1 MAIAKKGLRKI
12 TVDKAVY
19 FYKISEPLI
28 KSDFNYNPDV
38 QLNPEFM
45 QYAVCYGLG
54 KTAVSTI
61 NIIIFNDVHHA
72 KLLVKIYTPLV
83 DSFMDYEQ
91 LLTVTPKLVTEFIQK
106 ASSMGW
112 LTHSTSDLHL
122 TFHHKDIEI
131 QQPTIDELE
140 FEPKENKAKN
150 RFNSRAS
157 CGNVER
163 GMELLDKA
171 LEKPE

>member
-12 TVDKAVY
+12 TVNNEIY

-28 KSDFNYNPDV
+28 QSDFTYNPDV
-38 QLNPEFM
+38 SLDPEFM
-45 QYAVCYGLG
+45 KYAVYYGLG

-61 NIIIFNDVHHA
+61 NVSVFSEIPNS

-91 LLTVTPKLVTEFIQK
+91 FLTVTPKLVADLIKK

-112 LTHSTSDLHL
+112 LTQFTSHLHL
-122 TFHHKDIEI
+122 TFHHKNIKI
-131 QQPTIDELE
+131 RQPTIEQLE
-140 FEPKENKAKN
+140 FEPKEDIAKN
-150 RFNSRAS
+150 RFKLR
-157 CGNVER
+157 GRHGDIER
-163 GMELLDKA
+163 GMLLLDKA
-171 LEKPE
+171 LEK